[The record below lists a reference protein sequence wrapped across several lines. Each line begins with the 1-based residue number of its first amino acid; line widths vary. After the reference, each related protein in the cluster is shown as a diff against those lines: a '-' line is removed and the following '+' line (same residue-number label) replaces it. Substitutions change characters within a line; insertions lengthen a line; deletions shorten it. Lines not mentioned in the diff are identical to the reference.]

1 VNPERATP
9 PRLLLVDDE
18 ERILTALRRS
28 LRRDGYEITTA
39 QTPREALE
47 RLEKETFDAVLS
59 DYKMPGM
66 TGLELLAKV
75 ARLQPQAGKL
85 LITGWAQALSQGE
98 LEAIGVD
105 AVIPKPWED
114 SELKDALKKALR

>member
-1 VNPERATP
+1 MSEARVTAA
-9 PRLLLVDDE
+9 RLLLVDDE

-39 QTPREALE
+39 QTPREALV
-47 RLEKETFDAVLS
+47 RLEHQTFDAVLS

-85 LITGWAQALSQGE
+85 LITGWAQALSQSE

-114 SELKDALKKALR
+114 AELKDALKKALR

>member
-1 VNPERATP
+1 MSPDRATP
-9 PRLLLVDDE
+9 PKLLLVDDE

-28 LRRDGYEITTA
+28 LRRDGYDITTA
-39 QTPREALE
+39 ETPREALE
-47 RLEKETFDAVLS
+47 RLEQETFDAVLS

-75 ARLQPQAGKL
+75 ARMQPQAGKL
-85 LITGWAQALSQGE
+85 LITGWSQALSQSE

-114 SELKDALKKALR
+114 AELKDALKKALR